1 MMKALLI
8 VICVFLGLFLLSW
21 IRWHFTSES
30 RRVFIREQL
39 KDLRHLLP
47 RYYV

>member
-1 MMKALLI
+1 MKALLM
-8 VICVFLGLFLLSW
+8 VICVFLGLFLLFR
-21 IRWHFTSES
+21 IHWHFTSES
-30 RRVFIREQL
+30 RKVFIREQL